1 MDYLRRLV
9 SGAVTM
15 ADSSSESAPESEGV
29 RNRRGNG
36 NSAESS
42 MEKKILSAIS
52 GLNEKLSK
60 QCKRMD
66 EQDNIL
72 QEVAGRLDAFDD
84 AWAHAAADDPP
95 TVEEFEGFS
104 ASHGP
109 DGTDV
114 VASGSVVGV
123 KDGGSK
129 RVLPVDVSEAGHGE
143 FAQLTKRFMFTEAC
157 DPDLPTVLADTV
169 KGLFTK
175 GLPDEQYEEILAS
188 ESNNRPAN
196 CVDLAVVKVNQMIW
210 DALPA
215 SARARDKK
223 CQKLEASVVTA
234 SKILVKA
241 LAKFATLDK
250 VDAGVYAKDTFV
262 EECGTALALLGQ
274 SNKQINAL
282 RKDLLRPELKSEYK
296 HLCNVSTPV
305 SVLLFGDD
313 VSKTAK
319 EIEECAKIT
328 NKMFTGGFVRPRVG
342 RLARF
347 RVAYAAARGRGRSQ
361 GYGFY
366 GRGQGY
372 TSSGYSSYQSR
383 AGSSSGSG
391 SKNSRGYPRRARPY
405 KQ

>member
-1 MDYLRRLV
+1 
-9 SGAVTM
+9 M

-84 AWAHAAADDPP
+84 AGAHAAADDPP
-95 TVEEFEGFS
+95 TVGEFEGFS

-175 GLPDEQYEEILAS
+175 GLSDEQYEEILAS
-188 ESNNRPAN
+188 ESLARLAN
-196 CVDLAVVKVNQMIW
+196 CEDLAVV
-210 DALPA
+210 
-215 SARARDKK
+215 
-223 CQKLEASVVTA
+223 
-234 SKILVKA
+234 
-241 LAKFATLDK
+241 
-250 VDAGVYAKDTFV
+250 
-262 EECGTALALLGQ
+262 
-274 SNKQINAL
+274 
-282 RKDLLRPELKSEYK
+282 
-296 HLCNVSTPV
+296 
-305 SVLLFGDD
+305 
-313 VSKTAK
+313 
-319 EIEECAKIT
+319 
-328 NKMFTGGFVRPRVG
+328 
-342 RLARF
+342 
-347 RVAYAAARGRGRSQ
+347 
-361 GYGFY
+361 
-366 GRGQGY
+366 
-372 TSSGYSSYQSR
+372 
-383 AGSSSGSG
+383 
-391 SKNSRGYPRRARPY
+391 
-405 KQ
+405 

>member
-1 MDYLRRLV
+1 MYCLRRLV
-9 SGAVTM
+9 SGAVAM
-15 ADSSSESAPESEGV
+15 ADSSSESAPGSEGL
-29 RNRRGNG
+29 RTRRGN

-52 GLNEKLSK
+52 GLNEKLST
-60 QCKRMD
+60 QCERMD
-66 EQDNIL
+66 VQDNML
-72 QEVAGRLDAFDD
+72 QEVTGGLYAFVGAWSSVEAAGLPTKFD
-84 AWAHAAADDPP
+84 
-95 TVEEFEGFS
+95 GFS
-104 ASHGP
+104 ASRGP
-109 DGTDV
+109 DGTDI
-114 VASGSVVGV
+114 VASGSAVSV
-123 KDGGSK
+123 KDGGGK
-129 RVLPVDVSEAGHGE
+129 RVLPVDVSEAGNGE
-143 FAQLTKRFMFTEAC
+143 FAQLTKRFMFTEVC
-157 DPDLPTVLADTV
+157 DPGLPTALADTV

-196 CVDLAVVKVNQMIW
+196 CEDLAVVKVNQMIW
-210 DALPA
+210 DALPS

-223 CQKLEASVVTA
+223 CQNLEASVVAA
-234 SKILVKA
+234 SKILAKA

-250 VDAGVYAKDTFV
+250 VDAGVYAKDEFV

-296 HLCNVSTPV
+296 HLCNVNTPV

-313 VSKTAK
+313 ITKTAK
-319 EIEECAKIT
+319 EIEEYAKIT
-328 NKMFTGGFVRPRVG
+328 NKMFTGAFVRPRMG
-342 RLARF
+342 RFARF
-347 RVAYAAARGRGRSQ
+347 RVAYAAARGRGRGQ

-372 TSSGYSSYQSR
+372 TSSGYASSQSR